1 MNPIPRTF
9 STRDLQRQ
17 YRSIIDSAK
26 QTKEAVVLINNS
38 APEAVLLDVETYNQ
52 LVQDDYAWDEAFVV
66 KQVAQAN
73 KSSRVGKSKRLISWS
88 DLDD

>member
-1 MNPIPRTF
+1 MNPLPRTF

-26 QTKEAVVLINNS
+26 QTKDAIVLINNS
-38 APEAVLLDVETYNQ
+38 IPEAVLLDVETYNQ
-52 LVQDDYAWDEAFVV
+52 LVQDDYAWDEAFVL
-66 KQVAQAN
+66 KQVAQVN
-73 KSSRVGKSKRLISWS
+73 KSSRAGKSKQLISWN

>member
-1 MNPIPRTF
+1 MNPIPRTY

-26 QTKEAVVLINNS
+26 ATKDAVVLINNS

-52 LVQDDYAWDEAFVV
+52 LVSDDYAWDEAFVL
-66 KQVAQAN
+66 KQVASADT
-73 KSSRVGKSKRLISWS
+73 SSRAGKSKKLTSWN
-88 DLDD
+88 DLDA

>member
-26 QTKEAVVLINNS
+26 ENRDAVVLINNS
-38 APEAVLLDVETYNQ
+38 APEAVLMDVDTYNQ
-52 LVQDDYAWDEAFVV
+52 LVRDDYAWDEPFVL
-66 KQVAQAN
+66 KQVAQAD
-73 KSSRVGKSKRLISWS
+73 KSSRVGKSKRLTSWD

>member
-1 MNPIPRTF
+1 MYPIPRTF

-38 APEAVLLDVETYNQ
+38 TPEAVLLDVETYNQ
-52 LVQDDYAWDEAFVV
+52 LVQDDYAWDESFVL

-73 KSSRVGKSKRLISWS
+73 KSSRGGKSKKLTSWG